1 MQGNKQAF
9 TLIELL
15 VVVLIIGILAAVA
28 VPQYQ
33 KAVWK
38 SRFATIKHIAKT
50 IAAAEEVYYLATGS
64 YTDRIQNLDI
74 EIPTPERT
82 SEVES
87 YGTYYYKWGECGL
100 EVFKDVVASVSCSLY
115 QTGVTDDVH
124 DRVLGYFIHL
134 NHSNRTPGKTVCY
147 AYGSNKKGIPYQIC
161 KNETNHSEADVS
173 WSSSNIYGWNY

>member
-1 MQGNKQAF
+1 MQRNKRAF

-28 VPQYQ
+28 MPQYQ

-38 SRFATIKHIAKT
+38 SRFATIKNIAKT
-50 IAAAEEVYYLATGS
+50 IAAAEEVYYLANGS

-82 SEVES
+82 LEVES
-87 YGTYYYKWGECGL
+87 YGTYYYKWGACGL
-100 EVFKDVVASVSCSLY
+100 EVFKDVVASVSCHLNNA
-115 QTGVTDDVH
+115 D
-124 DRVLGYFIHL
+124 DRVLLGYMIYL
-134 NHSNRTPGKTVCY
+134 NHSNRTPGKTVCF
-147 AYGSNKKGIPYQIC
+147 AYGSNKMGIPYQIC